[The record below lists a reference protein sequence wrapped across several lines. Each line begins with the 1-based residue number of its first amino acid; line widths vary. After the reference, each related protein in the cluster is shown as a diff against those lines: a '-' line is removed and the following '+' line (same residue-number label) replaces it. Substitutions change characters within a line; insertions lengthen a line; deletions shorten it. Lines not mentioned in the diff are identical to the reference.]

1 MEVLENEYANG
12 GEQKKRPV
20 FLTVLCILTL
30 VWAGIGFFG
39 TLMMLVRGVR
49 TNLAMQKETDLFL
62 KAADQMRDSGFD
74 SLGKYYE
81 QTADMGVQLNQS
93 AYGYASLLM
102 VAVLLGIFGAIL
114 MLLGKKLGFH
124 FYIVYTM
131 LGMIAPYLFASS
143 DSIPVANTI
152 LSAFFGLLFVF
163 MYSRNLRW
171 LK

>member
-1 MEVLENEYANG
+1 MEVLEDAYANG

-30 VWAGIGFFG
+30 VWAGIGFLR
-39 TLMMLVRGVR
+39 TLTMLVIGVR
-49 TNLAMQKETDLFL
+49 SSAEMQKETDLLL
-62 KAADQMRDSGFD
+62 KAADKMRSAGFD

-93 AYGYASLLM
+93 AYGYAALLM

-124 FYIVYTM
+124 FYIGYTM
-131 LGMIAPYLFASS
+131 LGMIAPYFFASS
-143 DSIPVANTI
+143 DSIPVAYTI